1 MCLSINKGGENV
13 FGFLR
18 TIISILFLVIVAI
31 IIRKKLI
38 KKKFIYI
45 IIIIGFFL
53 SSGTVTVFPIENVFY
68 SFDSPQAVFK
78 YYVGKGEINNVIYGK
93 NSCMIVYSEFTPGIP
108 MNKSYNKMIIPIK
121 GNKYILPFAYGMKTV
136 YDCGRFT
143 IYTLLNSKDYY
154 IYAFD
159 WSENQTKEIHD
170 NKGSKFIQIPIYTY
184 VTDNNLKSTF
194 SQFYAFIDNFSKNYC
209 LTINGENYYID
220 K

>member
-1 MCLSINKGGENV
+1 M

-108 MNKSYNKMIIPIK
+108 INKSYNKMIIPIK
-121 GNKYILPFAYGMKTV
+121 DNKYILPFAYGMKTV
-136 YDCGRFT
+136 YRGPGFY
-143 IYTLLNSKDYY
+143 IYTESETDDYY
-154 IYAFD
+154 VYGFD
-159 WSENQTKEIHD
+159 WSEYQTKEILD
-170 NKGSKFIQIPIYTY
+170 NKGSDFIQIL
-184 VTDNNLKSTF
+184 VFSSMTDGNVKKFF
-194 SQFYAFIDNFSKNYC
+194 SEYYAFIDDYSENYC
-209 LTINGENYYID
+209 LSVNGQNYYID